1 MMLSGQYPVYI
12 QCPPRYALAVIFCLA
27 IALPVMTGPVVAEE
41 VADQSAPE
49 SQSFLR
55 FLDRQYLLDNGH
67 DLPNKYGISP
77 FVVKSSSDLKVDSLK
92 FAFSEDD
99 PLTSNPLVTMDEL
112 SNEILTGGL
121 IMDAWVLPFLNLYAT
136 VSYIDGE
143 MDTAVNIP
151 GNSQPIPIDFTGTSY
166 GLGGSLVMGY
176 KKFFVLLDYNYMEMD
191 TTAYEEKI
199 PMSNFTTR
207 VGWNFDYAW
216 LPDIAWVSYI
226 DTEFKGTFDLVQKVG
241 EDVDPETVPP
251 GATSVILQFEV
262 APYHTY
268 AVGGQW
274 ELNDKFQI
282 ISELGFDKVNSLMV
296 ALNYRWN

>member
-1 MMLSGQYPVYI
+1 
-12 QCPPRYALAVIFCLA
+12 
-27 IALPVMTGPVVAEE
+27 MTGPAVAEE
-41 VADQSAPE
+41 DAENPATEPRD
-49 SQSFLR
+49 FMR

-67 DLPNKYGISP
+67 DLPSKYGISP
-77 FVVKSSSDLKVDSLK
+77 FVVKSRSDLKVDSLK
-92 FAFSEDD
+92 FAFNEGD
-99 PLTSNPLVTMDEL
+99 PLVSNPLVTMDEL

-136 VSYIDGE
+136 ASYIDGE

-226 DTEFKGTFDLVQKVG
+226 DTEFKGTFDLVQQVG
-241 EDVDPETVPP
+241 ADVDPDTVPP

>member
-1 MMLSGQYPVYI
+1 
-12 QCPPRYALAVIFCLA
+12 
-27 IALPVMTGPVVAEE
+27 
-41 VADQSAPE
+41 
-49 SQSFLR
+49 
-55 FLDRQYLLDNGH
+55 
-67 DLPNKYGISP
+67 
-77 FVVKSSSDLKVDSLK
+77 
-92 FAFSEDD
+92 
-99 PLTSNPLVTMDEL
+99 
-112 SNEILTGGL
+112 
-121 IMDAWVLPFLNLYAT
+121 
-136 VSYIDGE
+136 
-143 MDTAVNIP
+143 
-151 GNSQPIPIDFTGTSY
+151 
-166 GLGGSLVMGY
+166 
-176 KKFFVLLDYNYMEMD
+176 MEMD

-226 DTEFKGTFDLVQKVG
+226 DTEFRGTFDLVQQVG
-241 EDVDPETVPP
+241 EDVDPDTVPP
-251 GATSVILQFEV
+251 GTTSVILQFEV